1 MEEKKDLFEE
11 TVKNLQEL
19 EERISKIAEIE
30 NGFDEKLE
38 SFDER
43 IQGAFDVQ
51 KNLDQQIQRMGAAL
65 DKLQDTLKKA
75 SQLQQS
81 LERLLD
87 RYEKLDLDHLAE
99 SIESASDATHKD
111 YERITLA
118 TSEEKKNGE
127 YIDKWLKFK
136 PANFLDVDTR
146 YGEITAL
153 KLFKDKMIFW

>member
-11 TVKNLQEL
+11 TVRNLQEL

-118 TSEEKKNGE
+118 TSEEKKNG
-127 YIDKWLKFK
+127 KHLTAAKLNLKQK
-136 PANFLDVDTR
+136 PR
-146 YGEITAL
+146 
-153 KLFKDKMIFW
+153 KK

>member
-11 TVKNLQEL
+11 TVRNLQEL

-99 SIESASDATHKD
+99 SIDSASDATHKD
-111 YERITLA
+111 LERIALA
-118 TSEEKKNGE
+118 TSEEKKNG
-127 YIDKWLKFK
+127 KNLTAAKLNLKQK
-136 PANFLDVDTR
+136 PR
-146 YGEITAL
+146 
-153 KLFKDKMIFW
+153 KK